1 MQTLISYLHAW
12 GIANNDVILEP
23 LLRPHNQHYSG
34 AIFQVHL
41 VDEAETG
48 VTSLV
53 AVGMPLLTACNI
65 FPYQPNMLC
74 GAICESA
81 LWSNKHQTCSV
92 SMKQRMSRTTF
103 FALDCSFS
111 F

>member
-1 MQTLISYLHAW
+1 MQPYALPNPTSPPSCFVRCTDAYDCYFSCAAVQTLISYLHAW
-12 GIANNDVILEP
+12 GIANNDIILEP

-53 AVGMPLLTACNI
+53 AVGMPQLA
-65 FPYQPNMLC
+65 
-74 GAICESA
+74 A
-81 LWSNKHQTCSV
+81 
-92 SMKQRMSRTTF
+92 
-103 FALDCSFS
+103 
-111 F
+111 

>member
-12 GIANNDVILEP
+12 GIANNDIILEP

-53 AVGMPLLTACNI
+53 AVGMALLAAMAHTSKTHCVGR
-65 FPYQPNMLC
+65 FTSLHC
-74 GAICESA
+74 GATQWKRTVSIQQRR
-81 LWSNKHQTCSV
+81 LCS
-92 SMKQRMSRTTF
+92 TF
-103 FALDCSFS
+103 FALICGFS